1 MVVKAGLY
9 RNFAGQAY
17 YPLLTSSYP
26 AYFRRKAGGDVMK
39 DQGCFFVFSIRFA
52 SLLYVVCLVLVF
64 LGFALQ
70 LSPLLRVAAPG
81 PAGVSGRTIVIDAGH
96 GGRDPGAIGRTG
108 LQEKEINLDI
118 AKRLKR
124 FFSRVGV
131 YVVMTREAD
140 IDYGGVAEGKPA
152 PGELTQ
158 KRRDILHRIR
168 VVNQSKADL
177 LLSIHVNSFPQSIW
191 SGAQCFYDLRHPA
204 SKAVAE
210 CIQEQ
215 LVEKLGPNRRKAL
228 AADYM
233 LLKSTDLPSVTVE
246 VGFISNPREEQL
258 LATAEYRERL
268 AEAIFLG
275 TIIYLA
281 GEEGEK
287 RAAPVSNLVGKV
299 YPEIPPP
306 PVAPGFARLFFT
318 SPYSEDL
325 DLYFEERDLGFTP
338 KDSVLMKAERLLD
351 ELQRGPGESSALLPC
366 LPPGDWVTKMSI
378 RGNQAFIDLKPD
390 LVTAVNGGVA
400 AELLGLYS
408 IVNTLAFNLELD
420 QVTVLIDGQKGYS
433 LGGHILLDEP
443 VRPREDLIHQT
454 K

>member
-1 MVVKAGLY
+1 
-9 RNFAGQAY
+9 
-17 YPLLTSSYP
+17 
-26 AYFRRKAGGDVMK
+26 MK
-39 DQGCFFVFSIRFA
+39 DEGCFFVFCIRFA
-52 SLLYVVCLVLVF
+52 PLLYVVFLVLVI
-64 LGFALQ
+64 LGFVLQ
-70 LSPLLRVAAPG
+70 FNPLLRVAAPG
-81 PAGVSGRTIVIDAGH
+81 PASVSGRRIVIDAGH
-96 GGRDPGAIGRTG
+96 GGRDPGAVGRTG
-108 LQEKEINLDI
+108 LQEKVITLDI
-118 AKRLKR
+118 ARRLKR
-124 FFSRVGV
+124 LFSRVGV

-140 IDYGGVAEGKPA
+140 IDYSDVAEGNPV

-158 KRRDILHRIR
+158 KRRDLLHRIR
-168 VVNQSKADL
+168 MVNQSKADL

-191 SGAQCFYDLRHPA
+191 SGAQCFYDLRYPA
-204 SKAVAE
+204 SKAAAR

-281 GEEGEK
+281 EEEGEN
-287 RAAPVSNLVGKV
+287 RAAPVSNLTGKV
-299 YPEIPPP
+299 YPELPPP

-325 DLYFEERDLGFTP
+325 NLYFEERDLGLTP
-338 KDSVLMKAERLLD
+338 KDSVLMKAERLLG
-351 ELQRGPGESSALLPC
+351 ELQRGPGENSALLPC
-366 LPPGDWVTKMSI
+366 LPPGKWVTKISL
-378 RGNQAFIDLKPD
+378 RGKQAIIDVKPE
-390 LVTAVNGGVA
+390 LATAVNGGVA

-408 IVNTLAFNLELD
+408 IVNTLAFNLELEA
-420 QVTVLIDGQKGYS
+420 VTVLIDGQKGYS

-443 VRPREDLIHQT
+443 VPPREDLIHQT

>member
-1 MVVKAGLY
+1 
-9 RNFAGQAY
+9 
-17 YPLLTSSYP
+17 
-26 AYFRRKAGGDVMK
+26 MK
-39 DQGCFFVFSIRFA
+39 DKGCFFIFNIRFA
-52 SLLYVVCLVLVF
+52 SLLYVSCLVLVI
-64 LGFALQ
+64 LGFVLQ
-70 LSPLLRVAAPG
+70 FNPLLRVATPG
-81 PAGVSGRTIVIDAGH
+81 PASVSGRTIVIDAGH

-108 LQEKEINLDI
+108 MQEKEITLDI
-118 AKRLKR
+118 ARRLKR
-124 FFSRVGV
+124 LFSRVGV

-140 IDYGGVAEGKPA
+140 IDYGGVAERNSVPS
-152 PGELTQ
+152 ELTQ
-158 KRRDILHRIR
+158 KRRDLLHRIR
-168 VVNQSKADL
+168 MVNQSKADL

-204 SKAVAE
+204 SKVAAVR
-210 CIQEQ
+210 IQEQ
-215 LVEKLGPNRRKAL
+215 LVKKLGPNRRKAL

-275 TIIYLA
+275 TIIYWA
-281 GEEGEK
+281 EDKGEE
-287 RAAPVSNLVGKV
+287 RAAPVSKLMGKV
-299 YPEIPPP
+299 YPELPPP
-306 PVAPGFARLFFT
+306 PVTPGCARLFFT

-325 DLYFEERDLGFTP
+325 GLYFEERDLALTP
-338 KDSVLMKAERLLD
+338 TDSVLAKAERLLG
-351 ELQRGPGESSALLPC
+351 ELWRGPGENSALLPC
-366 LPPGDWVTKMSI
+366 LPPGEWVTKISI
-378 RGNQAFIDLKPD
+378 RGKQAIIDLKPE
-390 LVTAVNGGVA
+390 LATAVNGGVA

-408 IVNTLAFNLELD
+408 IVNTLALNLKLEA
-420 QVTVLIDGQKGYS
+420 VTVLVDGQKGYS